1 MTLPLRTVQAA
12 HSSSDTVVLAVD
24 LGTSGCKT
32 ALVSLDGRVLAWAF
46 RPVDLHLLPGHGAEQ
61 DPRDW
66 WSAFVASA
74 ADVLAQQPALR
85 DRVAA
90 VCCSTQ
96 GEGTVAVDRN
106 GEPLTRCLMWMD
118 MRGASAIQQQSRG
131 WVNVSGYGVLKLW
144 RWVRL
149 TGGAPALSGKDPAA
163 HMLYVRK
170 AMPAVYERT
179 FKFLNVL
186 DYMNLRLTGRFVATH
201 DSILTS
207 WVTDNR
213 DLSRLRYDPALVAA
227 SGIDVDKFPELVRSS
242 DVIGALLPQVASE
255 LGLPA
260 STRVVAGA
268 IDVSAAA
275 IGSGAVEDY
284 RAHLYIGTSS
294 WLAAHLP
301 RKQTSVSTQLAAVP
315 CAQPDKYLM
324 IGLQTAAGANL
335 SFLRDRV
342 LYNQD
347 ELLREACVPDVYKI
361 LDRIA
366 ASVPAGSRGL
376 IYTPWLHGERCP
388 VDDQHLRAGL
398 FNLSLEH
405 SREDIIRSFFEGV
418 ALNTRWMFEPV
429 KRFVG
434 QPIDALTLIGG
445 GATSD
450 VWCQIFAD
458 TLGVRI
464 HQLAEPLQANALGA
478 AYIAGVALG
487 EMSFAD
493 VPRRTRMRASYE
505 PISANRAVLDE
516 RFATFKDIYRR
527 NRGLYRR
534 LNASADHSSKG
545 KA

>member
-1 MTLPLRTVQAA
+1 MTSVSPP
-12 HSSSDTVVLAVD
+12 SSDAVVLAVD

-32 ALVSLDGRVLAWAF
+32 ALVSLSGHVLAWAF

-66 WSAFVASA
+66 WSAFVAAA
-74 ADVLAQQPALR
+74 ADVLAQRPELR
-85 DRVAA
+85 SRISA

-106 GEPLTRCLMWMD
+106 GEPLTRCLMWVD
-118 MRGASAIQQQSRG
+118 MRGAGAIQRQARG
-131 WVNVSGYGVLKLW
+131 WINVSGYGALKLW
-144 RWVRL
+144 RWVKL

-163 HMLYVRK
+163 HMLYVRD
-170 AMPAVYERT
+170 AMPGVYERT

-186 DYMNLRLTGRFVATH
+186 DYMNLRLTGRYVATH

-213 DLSRLRYDPALVAA
+213 DLSRLRYDPGLVAA
-227 SGIDVDKFPELVRSS
+227 SGIDADKLPELVRSTE
-242 DVIGALLPQVASE
+242 VIGTLTPAVARE
-255 LGLPA
+255 LGLPEA
-260 STRVVAGA
+260 TRVVAGS
-268 IDVSAAA
+268 IDNSAGAV
-275 IGSGAVEDY
+275 GSGAVQDH

-301 RKQTSVSTQLAAVP
+301 RKKTSVATQLAAVP
-315 CAQPDKYLM
+315 CALPDKYLAM
-324 IGLQTAAGANL
+324 GMQTSAGANL
-335 SFLRDRV
+335 AFLRDRV

-347 ELLREACVPDVYKI
+347 ELLREACLPNVYKI

-366 ASVPAGSRGL
+366 AGVPAGSRGL
-376 IYTPWLHGERCP
+376 IYTPWLHGERSP
-388 VDDQHLRAGL
+388 VDDQHVRAGL

-405 SREDIIRSFFEGV
+405 SREDIIRAFFEGV
-418 ALNTRWMFEPV
+418 ALNTRWMFEPFR
-429 KRFVG
+429 RFVG

-445 GATSD
+445 GAASD

-458 TLGVRI
+458 TLGVHV

-487 EMSFAD
+487 EMTFAD
-493 VPRRTRMRASYE
+493 VPRRTRLRASYE
-505 PISANRAVLDE
+505 PIARNRAVLDE
-516 RFATFKDIYRR
+516 RFATFKEIYRR
-527 NRGLYRR
+527 NRSLYRR
-534 LNASADHSSKG
+534 LNAPDESA
-545 KA
+545 A

>member
-1 MTLPLRTVQAA
+1 
-12 HSSSDTVVLAVD
+12 LAVD

-32 ALVSLDGRVLAWAF
+32 ALVSLDGQVLAWAF
-46 RPVDLHLLPGHGAEQ
+46 QAVDLHLLPGHGAEQ

-66 WSAFVASA
+66 WAAFMATA
-74 ADVLAQQPALR
+74 ADVLAQRPDLR
-85 DRVAA
+85 GRVAA

-96 GEGTVAVDRN
+96 TEGTVAVDRQ

-118 MRGASAIQQQSRG
+118 MRGAAALRRRARG
-131 WVNVSGYGVLKLW
+131 WVNVSGYGATKLW

-163 HMLYVRK
+163 HMLYVRDTWPDIY
-170 AMPAVYERT
+170 ART

-213 DLSRLRYDPALVAA
+213 DLSRLGYHPALVAA
-227 SGIDVDKFPELVRSS
+227 SGIDADKFPELVRSTE
-242 DVIGALLPQVASE
+242 VIGQLQASVAQA

-260 STRVVAGA
+260 STPVVGGA
-268 IDVSAAA
+268 IDVSAGAV
-275 IGSGAVEDY
+275 GSGAVDDY

-301 RKQTSVSTQLAAVP
+301 RKKTSVAHQLAAVP

-335 SFLRDRV
+335 TFLRDRV
-342 LYNQD
+342 LYHQD
-347 ELLREACVPDVYKI
+347 ELLREAHLPDVYKI

-366 ASVPAGSRGL
+366 ERVPAGARGL
-376 IYTPWLHGERCP
+376 IYTPWLYGERCP
-388 VDDQHLRAGL
+388 VDDRHLRAGL

-405 SREDIIRSFFEGV
+405 SREDIIRAFFEGV

-429 KRFVG
+429 QGFIG
-434 QPIDALTLIGG
+434 QRVESLTLIGG
-445 GATSD
+445 GAASD

-458 TLGVRI
+458 TLGVHV

-493 VPRRTRMRASYE
+493 VPRRTRLRASYE
-505 PISANRAVLDE
+505 PRPANQAVLDE
-516 RFATFKDIYRR
+516 RFAAFKQIYRR
-527 NRGLYRR
+527 NRGLYRQ
-534 LNASADHSSKG
+534 LNEAAG
-545 KA
+545 QQEAA

>member
-1 MTLPLRTVQAA
+1 MTSAASPLTE
-12 HSSSDTVVLAVD
+12 TVVLAVD

-32 ALVSLDGRVLAWAF
+32 ALVSLDGHVLAWAF
-46 RPVDLHLLPGHGAEQ
+46 RPVELHLLPGHGAEQ

-66 WSAFVASA
+66 WLAFTASA
-74 ADVLAQQPALR
+74 ADVLAQRPELR
-85 DRVAA
+85 HRVAA

-96 GEGTVAVDRN
+96 GEGTVAVDRS

-118 MRGASAIQQQSRG
+118 MRGASLIQRRSRG
-131 WVNVSGYGVLKLW
+131 WINVSGYGALKLW
-144 RWVRL
+144 RWIRL

-163 HMLYVRK
+163 HMLFVRD
-170 AMPAVYERT
+170 ALPQVYERT
-179 FKFLNVL
+179 YKFLNVL

-213 DLSRLRYDPALVAA
+213 DLGRLRYDPGLVAA
-227 SGIDVDKFPELVRSS
+227 SGIDADKFPALVRSAE
-242 DVIGALLPQVASE
+242 VLGPLLPQVAQA

-260 STRVVAGA
+260 STCVVAGA
-268 IDVSAAA
+268 VDASAAA
-275 IGSGAVEDY
+275 IGSGAVDDY

-301 RKQTSVSTQLAAVP
+301 RKQTSVATQLAAVP
-315 CAQPDKYLM
+315 CALPDKYLM

-335 SFLRDRV
+335 AFLRDRV

-347 ELLREACVPDVYKI
+347 ELLREACLPDVYKI

-398 FNLSLEH
+398 FNLSLAH
-405 SREDIIRSFFEGV
+405 SREDIIRAFFEGV

-429 KRFVG
+429 KRFIGRPV
-434 QPIDALTLIGG
+434 DELTLIGG
-445 GATSD
+445 GAVSD

-458 TLGVRI
+458 TLGVRV
-464 HQLAEPLQANALGA
+464 HQLAEPMQANALGA

-487 EMSFAD
+487 KMSFAD
-493 VPRRTRMRASYE
+493 VPRRTRLRASYE
-505 PISANRAVLDE
+505 PNARHRAVLDE
-516 RFATFKDIYRR
+516 RFAAFKDIYRR

-534 LNASADHSSKG
+534 LNASSATAEQEAS
-545 KA
+545 